1 MEDNFSMGQGA
12 GGVGFRM
19 IQVHYIYCALYFYYY
34 YISSTVDNQAL
45 DRPRRL
51 RTPALHNQPD
61 CNPTGRKLVSCI
73 FVLSIMPLDECLWVK
88 FFKY

>member
-12 GGVGFRM
+12 GGVGSRM